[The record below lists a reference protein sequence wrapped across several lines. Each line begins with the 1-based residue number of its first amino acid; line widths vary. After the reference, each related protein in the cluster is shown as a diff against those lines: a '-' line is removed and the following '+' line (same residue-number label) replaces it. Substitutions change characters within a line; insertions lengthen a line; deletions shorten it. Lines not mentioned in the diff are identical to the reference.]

1 MNDLLDF
8 EIFKKHQKPLREL
21 SKDDSCAEVCYMTD
35 CEEKALDFDGIKNEY
50 SDRLGISQYPKSV
63 DAILPVRDG
72 FLFIEFKNGCLKQ
85 EKNNIRVKLW
95 ESLIIF
101 CDILSCTISC
111 IRQKSDFILVYN
123 EKKNPS
129 KIPSFD
135 KINNSIAKLAKERIV
150 RFGFEQFKTLYFP
163 LYFRDVFT
171 LTEREFSQ
179 YLNNVILIK

>member
-21 SKDDSCAEVCYMTD
+21 SKDDSCSNVCYMTD
-35 CEEKALDFDGIKNEY
+35 CEEKALDFDEIKNEY
-50 SDRLGISQYPKSV
+50 SDKLGISQYPKSV
-63 DAILPVRDG
+63 DAILPVRDRL
-72 FLFIEFKNGCLKQ
+72 LFIEFKNGCLKQ

-101 CDILSCTISC
+101 CDILNCTISS

-135 KINNSIAKLAKERIV
+135 KINESIAKLAKERIV
-150 RFGFEQFKTLYFP
+150 RFGFEQFKT